1 MSANQRY
8 ALLFVGNS
16 VTQFNPL
23 LFPMTSVKGDDND
36 EEEVVGSGN
45 EEGEGDGE
53 GERAMGK
60 EVST

>member
-1 MSANQRY
+1 
-8 ALLFVGNS
+8 
-16 VTQFNPL
+16 
-23 LFPMTSVKGDDND
+23 MTSVKGDDNG

>member
-1 MSANQRY
+1 MS
-8 ALLFVGNS
+8 
-16 VTQFNPL
+16 
-23 LFPMTSVKGDDND
+23 SVKGDDND

-45 EEGEGDGE
+45 EEGEGDGG